1 MVGPFSYQGTPFRA
15 VPLREIFNRSGIA
28 PARAAVSLSSVPSAR
43 VALTLMHDRVPAPAR
58 PIPAPGL
65 FWNPY
70 LQIFLT
76 VLLTA
81 AAQILLKIGA
91 DGSSADDSLG
101 SWLGFRELGS
111 GWTWLGILG
120 FVASF
125 GGWLYALR
133 FLPLGVAFALTNG
146 VHIFVPLGCWL
157 FLGEHIGLLRGSGIM
172 VIIAG
177 ILLLAQSVAR
187 AEERV

>member
-1 MVGPFSYQGTPFRA
+1 
-15 VPLREIFNRSGIA
+15 
-28 PARAAVSLSSVPSAR
+28 
-43 VALTLMHDRVPAPAR
+43 MHDRSPAPAL
-58 PIPAPGL
+58 PKPAPGL
-65 FWNPY
+65 FWNPF
-70 LQIFLT
+70 LQIFFT

-91 DGSSADDSLG
+91 EGSAGDDSVG
-101 SWLGFRELGS
+101 SWLGLRELGS
-111 GWTWLGILG
+111 GWTWLGILA

-133 FLPLGVAFALTNG
+133 FLPLGLAFALTNG
-146 VHIFVPLGCWL
+146 VHVFVPLGSWL
-157 FLGEHIGLLRGSGIM
+157 FLHEKISLLRGSGI
-172 VIIAG
+172 VIIIAG